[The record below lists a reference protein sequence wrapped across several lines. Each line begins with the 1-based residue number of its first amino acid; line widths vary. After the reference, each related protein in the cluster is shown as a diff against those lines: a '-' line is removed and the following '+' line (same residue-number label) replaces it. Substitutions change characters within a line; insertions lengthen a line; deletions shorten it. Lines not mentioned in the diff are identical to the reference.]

1 MEIEKKRT
9 IFFGSILALAIL
21 GSVIFFF
28 WGTLIN
34 RGTLKLIG
42 DAPFIVEVYGLSNHE
57 CPTSPCSIKVKSGY
71 KDLLIKKDG
80 FRSVVTS
87 ATVKLWGTSE
97 LALSFDVIPRVEE
110 TEAIPD
116 PQKSMEFDLVLDRG
130 NNMQKL
136 INKSNIS
143 SEALAYFPKPILKF
157 KIIGD
162 KNAALILNLISQDNP
177 AYIVNSETKKRE
189 EISQKDLWD
198 IEDGHWSN
206 NGKFLLFTKKN
217 SQNLWILNV
226 SNQNISQ
233 LKLSTGINQTSWSYD
248 DNLVF
253 VTEQAY
259 STIGESNINLLDEKS
274 NTGATFGVYKATI
287 GKYEPIGNFPEIL
300 SLPDEF
306 IATSNGNTIYFK
318 SDKKNFR
325 IILRKI

>member
-42 DAPFIVEVYGLSNHE
+42 DAPFKVEVYGLSNHE
-57 CPTSPCSIKVKSGY
+57 CPTSPCLVKTKSGY
-71 KDLLIKKDG
+71 KDLAIRKDG
-80 FRSVVTS
+80 FRSIVTS
-87 ATVKLWGTSE
+87 ATVKIWGTVE
-97 LALSFDVIPRVEE
+97 VPLTFDIIPSVEATDE
-110 TEAIPD
+110 IPD
-116 PQKSMEFDLVLDRG
+116 SQKKLEFDLVMDRG

-157 KIIGD
+157 KIIGG
-162 KNAALILNLISQDNP
+162 KKSALILDLNSQDNP
-177 AYIVNSETKKRE
+177 AYIVNFETKKRE
-189 EISQKDLWD
+189 EISQKDLVD
-198 IEDGHWSN
+198 LVDGSWSN
-206 NGKFLLFTKKN
+206 NGKFLLFTKKG
-217 SQNLWILNV
+217 SKNLWMLNV

-233 LKLSTGINQTSWSYD
+233 LKLSTEINQTSWSYD
-248 DNLVF
+248 DHLVF
-253 VTEQAY
+253 VTEQTY
-259 STIGESNINLLDEKS
+259 STIGENEINLVDEKS
-274 NTGATFGVYKATI
+274 NTGVTFGLYKANV

-306 IATSNGNTIYFK
+306 ITTSNGNTIYFK
-318 SDKKNFR
+318 IDKKNFR

>member
-42 DAPFIVEVYGLSNHE
+42 DAPFKVEVYGLSNHE
-57 CPTSPCSIKVKSGY
+57 CSTSPCLVKTKSGY
-71 KDLLIKKDG
+71 KDLAIRKDG
-80 FRSVVTS
+80 FRSIVTS
-87 ATVKLWGTSE
+87 AAVKIWGTVE
-97 LALSFDVIPRVEE
+97 VPLTFDIIPSVEATDE
-110 TEAIPD
+110 IPD
-116 PQKSMEFDLVLDRG
+116 SQKKLEFDLVMDRG

-157 KIIGD
+157 KIIGG
-162 KNAALILNLISQDNP
+162 KKSALILDLNSQDNP
-177 AYIVNSETKKRE
+177 AYIVNFETKKRE
-189 EISQKDLWD
+189 EISQKDLMD
-198 IEDGHWSN
+198 LVEGSWSS
-206 NGKFLLFTKKN
+206 NGKFLLFTKKG
-217 SQNLWILNV
+217 SKNLWMLNV

-233 LKLSTGINQTSWSYD
+233 LNLSTGINQTSWSYD

-259 STIGESNINLLDEKS
+259 YTIGENNINLLDEKS
-274 NTGATFGVYKATI
+274 NTGATFGVYKANV